1 MLKKF
6 ITHSLIGL
14 GIAYLITTFW
24 VLITPAQEVSAAI
37 LVIWGIAA
45 IIYSNSAIIYDY
57 QALPK
62 ALSIHFTCSLI
73 TTLVACKAMSL
84 VIGFEMQLG
93 LYLAILLNFL
103 IVYLI
108 IVLANIYSAKRQSRL
123 LNEMVTKHQK

>member
-24 VLITPAQEVSAAI
+24 IFITPAQEASAAAF
-37 LVIWGIAA
+37 IWGIAA